1 MQVMWNAANLF
12 EHITREGPGLGVT
25 TSAPP
30 TLDFSVLKE
39 RRDAYVARLNGIY
52 QNNVANAKIEH
63 VKGWASLLPGNIVE
77 VKPSDGSPAV
87 R

>member
-1 MQVMWNAANLF
+1 MWNAANLL

-25 TSAPP
+25 AASPP
-30 TLDFSVLKE
+30 SLDFPLLKE
-39 RRDAYVARLNGIY
+39 RRDAYIARLNGIY
-52 QNNVANAKIEH
+52 EGNVSKAKIEH

-87 R
+87 RYK